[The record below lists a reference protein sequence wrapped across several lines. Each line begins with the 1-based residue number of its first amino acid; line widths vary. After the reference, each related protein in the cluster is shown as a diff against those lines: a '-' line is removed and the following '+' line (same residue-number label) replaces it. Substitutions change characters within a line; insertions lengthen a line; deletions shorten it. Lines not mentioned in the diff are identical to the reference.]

1 MNANYGAWLNKKT
14 NNDAPGMQRRG
25 ASNGA
30 ITGIFYSEDLETI
43 PITVNK
49 ETDIDPGLK
58 KLAKKRK
65 KERLIGSRNA
75 IDTKHYHKKFHY
87 IPIVP

>member
-1 MNANYGAWLNKKT
+1 MSFGV
-14 NNDAPGMQRRG
+14 
-25 ASNGA
+25 
-30 ITGIFYSEDLETI
+30 
-43 PITVNK
+43 ITVNK